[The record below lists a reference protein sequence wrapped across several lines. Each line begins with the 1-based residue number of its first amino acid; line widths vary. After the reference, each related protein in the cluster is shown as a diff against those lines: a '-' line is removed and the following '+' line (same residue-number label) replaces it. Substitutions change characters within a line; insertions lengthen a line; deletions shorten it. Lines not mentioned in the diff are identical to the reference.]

1 MSDPHLKHD
10 NGTGVV
16 TGRLLEFWDQVMI
29 SEILPSVVS
38 VAIFK
43 HNNLGRDLCP
53 KSFEI
58 LLF

>member
-1 MSDPHLKHD
+1 M
-10 NGTGVV
+10 